1 METYT
6 NDEVAGQLQHAKTS
20 ELQLLQTKVAYL
32 EEQLRQE
39 RKNRLQL
46 RAQADKGQA
55 DLLRQLV
62 AATPNPVGVEDEH
75 GRLILANDAYT
86 RLLELRATRPA
97 LPTSPNPA
105 LLASEASSSEEVYEL
120 ANGQMIS
127 YHIVTKS
134 FVRPDGT
141 RCLLTNATDI
151 TVLNQARVA
160 AEESARAKE
169 AFLAN
174 MSHEIRTPLN
184 GIIGLARLLQ
194 GSASPAEYPDHLDS
208 ILTSAEG
215 LLVVIND
222 ILDFAKIESGALD
235 LETLPFAVGAVM
247 QRAAK
252 TLAFNAQAKGLKLHV
267 CLPAAPLP
275 VVAGD
280 ANRLGQVLLNLL
292 TNAIKFTH
300 TGEVTATV
308 NVSHYADGQVHL
320 QFCVADTGIGIE
332 PDKFAQIFRSFGQA
346 ASSTTRLYGGTGLGL
361 AICQRL
367 VELQGGRIWL
377 DSQPGR
383 GSRFFFSL
391 PYPVSEQALAE
402 PEPAPVV
409 PGLLRGLRVL
419 LVEDNAVNTLLAT
432 SLLQAWQVDPDVAAD
447 GEQALEHALTTPYD
461 VILMDIQM
469 PRLNGLAATE
479 QLRSTPGPNQ
489 HQPIIALTANALKKE
504 VAAYASAGFTDW
516 LVKPYHE
523 NSLYLAIAYAS
534 GRAVRPGMVAA
545 AQPVAPTYGFTGL
558 GKLANDARFIR
569 KMQQLFIDTVP
580 VQLGQLEAAVASRE
594 WEAARQLSHSLKST
608 YGNLHIEEAMHYTKK
623 IEGILKKNPTSE
635 TLLNLL
641 YALRQLTDQMV
652 AIFESNLEQPDAPE
666 PSKTA

>member
-6 NDEVAGQLQHAKTS
+6 NAEVSEQLQQAKTG
-20 ELQLLQTKVAYL
+20 ELQLLNAKVARL
-32 EEQLRQE
+32 EQQLRHE

-46 RAQADKGQA
+46 RARAEKTQA
-55 DLLRQLV
+55 DLLRQLL
-62 AATPNPVGVEDEH
+62 AATPNPVGVQDEH
-75 GRLILANDAYT
+75 GRLILANDAFGQ
-86 RLLELRATRPA
+86 LLELRATRPEW
-97 LPTSPNPA
+97 PA
-105 LLASEASSSEEVYEL
+105 RPELARLAGDATTSSEEAYEL
-120 ANGQMIS
+120 ADGQTII
-127 YHIVTKS
+127 YQIVNKS
-134 FVRPDGT
+134 FMRPDGT
-141 RCLLTNATDI
+141 RCLLTSATDI
-151 TVLNQARVA
+151 TALNQARLV

-169 AFLAN
+169 SFLAN

-194 GSASPAEYPDHLDS
+194 GNARPADHLDHLDS

-222 ILDFAKIESGALD
+222 ILDFAKIESGTIDFEAV
-235 LETLPFAVGAVM
+235 PFAVEGVV

-252 TLAFNAQAKGLKLHV
+252 TLDFNAQAKGLQLRV
-267 CLPAAPLP
+267 SLPASPLP

-280 ANRLGQVLLNLL
+280 ANRLSQVLLNLL
-292 TNAIKFTH
+292 TNALKFTPE
-300 TGEVTATV
+300 GEVTVTV
-308 NVSHYADGQVHL
+308 DVSHYEGGQVHL
-320 QFCVADTGIGIE
+320 QFCVADTGIGIA
-332 PDKFAQIFRSFGQA
+332 PDKFDQVFRSFAQA

-377 DSQPGR
+377 DSQLGR

-391 PYPVSEQALAE
+391 PYTVSEQLPATTEAE
-402 PEPAPVV
+402 PVA

-432 SLLQAWQVDPDVAAD
+432 SLLQAWQVSVDVASD
-447 GEQALEHALTTPYD
+447 GEQALAQALTTPYD
-461 VILMDIQM
+461 LVLMDIQL
-469 PRLNGLAATE
+469 PRLDGLAATA
-479 QLRSTPGPNQ
+479 QLRHTPGPNQ
-489 HQPIIALTANALKKE
+489 HQPIIALTAHALKKE

-534 GRAVRPGMVAA
+534 GRAMRVAPA
-545 AQPVAPTYGFTGL
+545 IVAQPATPTYGFAGL
-558 GKLANDARFIR
+558 GKLAHDATFIR

-580 VQLGQLEAAVASRE
+580 VQLGQLETAVASHD
-594 WEAARQLSHSLKST
+594 WQAASQLSHSLKST
-608 YGNLHIEEAMHYTKK
+608 YGNLQIDEAMHYAKK

-635 TLLNLL
+635 SLLNLL
-641 YALRQLTDQMV
+641 CALRLLTNQMV
-652 AIFESNLEQPDAPE
+652 EAFEESLTQPVAP
-666 PSKTA
+666 

>member
-1 METYT
+1 MDMYT
-6 NDEVAGQLQHAKTS
+6 NADVGLPLQPAKPS
-20 ELQLLQTKVAYL
+20 ELQLLQRKVALL

-46 RAQADKGQA
+46 RARAEKGQA
-55 DLLRQLV
+55 DLLRQLL
-62 AATPNPVGVEDEH
+62 ATTPNPVGVQDEH
-75 GRLILANDAYT
+75 GRLILANEAYT
-86 RLLELRATRPA
+86 QLLALRATRPD
-97 LPTSPNPA
+97 LPPTPDPA
-105 LLASEASSSEEVYEL
+105 LLASDATTSSEEVYEL
-120 ANGQMIS
+120 ANGQTVS
-127 YHIVTKS
+127 YHIVNKS
-134 FVRPDGT
+134 FVRPDGS

-151 TVLNQARVA
+151 TAVSLARQA
-160 AEESARAKE
+160 AEKSTRAKE
-169 AFLAN
+169 TFLAN

-194 GSASPAEYPDHLDS
+194 GTAHPAEHPGHLDS

-235 LETLPFAVGAVM
+235 LEMLPFTVESVM

-252 TLAFNAQAKGLKLHV
+252 TLAFNAQAKGLQLQV
-267 CLPAAPLP
+267 CLPAVPLP
-275 VVAGD
+275 AVLGD
-280 ANRLGQVLLNLL
+280 ANRLSQILINLL
-292 TNAIKFTH
+292 TNAIKFTSA
-300 TGEVTATV
+300 GEVT
-308 NVSHYADGQVHL
+308 VSVEVSRHEDEQVHL

-361 AICQRL
+361 SICQRL

-391 PYPVSEQALAE
+391 PFSVSELLPAAAE
-402 PEPAPVV
+402 AMPVA
-409 PGLLRGLRVL
+409 PGLLQGLRVL

-432 SLLQAWQVDPDVAAD
+432 SLLQAWQVSAEVAGD
-447 GEQALEHALTTPYD
+447 GEQALELALAIPYD

-469 PRLNGLAATE
+469 PRLDGLSATAH
-479 QLRSTPGPNQ
+479 LRRTPGPNQ
-489 HQPIIALTANALKKE
+489 HSPIIALTANALKRE
-504 VAAYASAGFTDW
+504 VDAYASAGFTDW

-534 GRAVRPGMVAA
+534 GRAQRTATTAA
-545 AQPVAPTYGFTGL
+545 APSPAPSYDFTGL
-558 GKLANDARFIR
+558 GKLAHDTQFIR
-569 KMQQLFIDTVP
+569 KMQRLFIDTVP
-580 VQLGQLEAAVASRE
+580 AQLGQLETAVASHD
-594 WEAARQLSHSLKST
+594 WQAARQFSHSLKST
-608 YGNLHIEEAMHYTKK
+608 YGNLQIEEAMHYANK
-623 IEGILKKNPTSE
+623 IEGILKKNPHGE

-641 YALRQLTDQMV
+641 CALRLLTDQMV
-652 AIFESNLEQPDAPE
+652 EVFEQNLKKSEA
-666 PSKTA
+666 T

>member
-6 NDEVAGQLQHAKTS
+6 NEEATEQLQQAKIS
-20 ELQLLQTKVAYL
+20 ELQLLKAKVAHL
-32 EEQLRQE
+32 EQQLQQE

-46 RAQADKGQA
+46 PARADKSQA
-55 DLLRQLV
+55 DLLRQLL
-62 AATPNPVGVEDEH
+62 AATPNPVCVQDEQ
-75 GRLILANDAYT
+75 GTIILANDAY
-86 RLLELRATRPA
+86 RHLLELRTGRPDFVA
-97 LPTSPNPA
+97 GLDPA
-105 LLASEASSSEEVYEL
+105 LLAGDATSSYEEQYEL
-120 ANGQMIS
+120 PDSHTVS
-127 YHIVTKS
+127 YHIIKKP

-141 RCLLTNATDI
+141 RYLLTSATDI
-151 TVLNQARVA
+151 TALNRARVA

-184 GIIGLARLLQ
+184 GIIGLARLLR
-194 GSASPAEYPDHLDS
+194 GASSPTDYPDHLDS

-235 LETLPFAVGAVM
+235 LEAIPFEVEAVV

-252 TLAFNAQAKGLKLHV
+252 TLAFNAQTKGLQLHV
-267 CLPAAPLP
+267 RLPAAPLP
-275 VVAGD
+275 IVAGD
-280 ANRLGQVLLNLL
+280 ANRLRQVLLNLL
-292 TNAIKFTH
+292 TNAIKFTQA
-300 TGEVTATV
+300 GEVTVTV
-308 NVSHYADGQVHL
+308 DVSHYAGGQVHL

-332 PDKFAQIFRSFGQA
+332 PDKFAQIFRSFAQA
-346 ASSTTRLYGGTGLGL
+346 TSSTTRLYGGTGLGL
-361 AICQRL
+361 AISQRL

-391 PYPVSEQALAE
+391 PYTVSEQLPAPAE
-402 PEPAPVV
+402 PAAVA

-432 SLLQAWQVDPDVAAD
+432 SLLQAWQVSADVAAD
-447 GEQALEHALTTPYD
+447 GEQALELALSTPYD

-469 PRLNGLAATE
+469 PRLDGLSATK
-479 QLRSTPGPNQ
+479 QLRHTSGPNQ
-489 HQPIIALTANALKKE
+489 FQPIIALTANALKNE
-504 VAAYASAGFTDW
+504 VDAYASAGFTDW

-534 GRAVRPGMVAA
+534 ERASRVAAPVA
-545 AQPVAPTYGFTGL
+545 AQPAAPTYGFAGL
-558 GKLANDARFIR
+558 GKLAHDATFIR

-580 VQLGQLEAAVASRE
+580 AQLGQLETAVAGRN

-608 YGNLHIEEAMHYTKK
+608 YGNLQIDEAMHYAKK
-623 IEGILKKNPTSE
+623 IEEILKKNPTAD

-641 YALRQLTDQMV
+641 YALRSVTNQMV
-652 AIFESNLEQPDAPE
+652 DAFEGNLKNTKIA
-666 PSKTA
+666 

>member
-1 METYT
+1 METTT
-6 NDEVAGQLQHAKTS
+6 NEWAGQFQPTKPS
-20 ELQLLQTKVAYL
+20 ELQLLKAKVAQL
-32 EEQLRQE
+32 EQQLQQE

-46 RAQADKGQA
+46 RARTEKSQA
-55 DLLRQLV
+55 DLLRQLL
-62 AATPNPVGVEDEH
+62 AATPNPVCVQDGQ
-75 GRLILANDAYT
+75 GRIILANDAYHH
-86 RLLELRATRPA
+86 LLRLRAGRADFVVGPD
-97 LPTSPNPA
+97 PA
-105 LLASEASSSEEVYEL
+105 LLAGDATRSYEEQYERPDGPPL
-120 ANGQMIS
+120 S
-127 YHIVTKS
+127 YHIIKKP

-141 RCLLTNATDI
+141 RYLLTSATDI
-151 TVLNQARVA
+151 TALNQARVA

-184 GIIGLARLLQ
+184 GIIGLARLLR
-194 GSASPAEYPDHLDS
+194 GAASPAEYPDHLDS

-222 ILDFAKIESGALD
+222 VLDFAKIESGALD
-235 LETLPFAVGAVM
+235 LETMPFAVEAVV

-252 TLAFNAQAKGLKLHV
+252 SLAYNAQAKGLQLHV

-280 ANRLGQVLLNLL
+280 ASRLGQILLNLL
-292 TNAIKFTH
+292 TNAIKFTPA
-300 TGEVTATV
+300 GEVTATV
-308 NVSHYADGQVHL
+308 DVSHYEGGRVHL
-320 QFCVADTGIGIE
+320 QFCVADTGIGIA

-361 AICQRL
+361 AISQRL

-383 GSRFFFSL
+383 GSRFFVSL
-391 PYPVSEQALAE
+391 PYKVSEELPAPAE
-402 PEPAPVV
+402 PAAEA

-432 SLLQAWQVDPDVAAD
+432 SLLQAWQASADVAAD
-447 GEQALEHALTTPYD
+447 GEQALERALATPYD

-469 PRLNGLAATE
+469 PRLDGLSATAH
-479 QLRSTPGPNQ
+479 LRGTPGPNQ
-489 HQPIIALTANALKKE
+489 HQPIIALTANALKKDVE
-504 VAAYASAGFTDW
+504 TYTAAGFTDW

-523 NSLYLAIAYAS
+523 NSLYLALAYAS
-534 GRAVRPGMVAA
+534 GRAVRPAA
-545 AQPVAPTYGFTGL
+545 PSATRPAAPTYGFAGL
-558 GKLANDARFIR
+558 GKLAHDTTFIR
-569 KMQQLFIDTVP
+569 KMQRLFIDTVP
-580 VQLGQLEAAVASRE
+580 AQLGQLEAAVTGHH
-594 WEAARQLSHSLKST
+594 WEAASQLSHSLKST
-608 YGNLHIEEAMHYTKK
+608 YGNLQIDEATHYARK

-641 YALRQLTDQMV
+641 VALRLVTSQMV
-652 AIFESNLEQPDAPE
+652 EAFETSLRQPE
-666 PSKTA
+666 SL

>member
-6 NDEVAGQLQHAKTS
+6 NEEATEQLQQAKIS
-20 ELQLLQTKVAYL
+20 ELQLLKAKVAHL
-32 EEQLRQE
+32 EQQLQQE

-46 RAQADKGQA
+46 PARADKSQA
-55 DLLRQLV
+55 DLLRQLL
-62 AATPNPVGVEDEH
+62 AATPNPVCVQDEQ
-75 GRLILANDAYT
+75 GTIILANDAY
-86 RLLELRATRPA
+86 RHLLELRTGRPDFVA
-97 LPTSPNPA
+97 GLDPA
-105 LLASEASSSEEVYEL
+105 LLAGDATSSYEEQYDLPDSHTV
-120 ANGQMIS
+120 S
-127 YHIVTKS
+127 YHIIKKP

-141 RCLLTNATDI
+141 RYLLTSATDI
-151 TVLNQARVA
+151 TALNRARVA

-184 GIIGLARLLQ
+184 GIIGLARLLR
-194 GSASPAEYPDHLDS
+194 GASSPTDYPDHLDS

-235 LETLPFAVGAVM
+235 LEAIPFEVEAVV

-252 TLAFNAQAKGLKLHV
+252 TLAFNAQTKGLQLHV
-267 CLPAAPLP
+267 RLPAAPLP
-275 VVAGD
+275 IVAGD
-280 ANRLGQVLLNLL
+280 ANRLRQVLLNLL
-292 TNAIKFTH
+292 TNAIKFTQA
-300 TGEVTATV
+300 GEVTVTV
-308 NVSHYADGQVHL
+308 DVSHYAGGQVHL

-332 PDKFAQIFRSFGQA
+332 PDKFAQIFRSFAQA
-346 ASSTTRLYGGTGLGL
+346 TSSTTRLYGGTGLGL
-361 AICQRL
+361 AISQRL

-391 PYPVSEQALAE
+391 PYTVSEQLPAPAE
-402 PEPAPVV
+402 PAAVA

-432 SLLQAWQVDPDVAAD
+432 SLLQAWQVSADVAAD
-447 GEQALEHALTTPYD
+447 GEQALELALSTPYD

-469 PRLNGLAATE
+469 PRLDGLSATK
-479 QLRSTPGPNQ
+479 QLRHTSGPNQ
-489 HQPIIALTANALKKE
+489 FQPIIALTANALKNE
-504 VAAYASAGFTDW
+504 VDAYASAGFTDW

-534 GRAVRPGMVAA
+534 ERASRVAAPVA
-545 AQPVAPTYGFTGL
+545 AQPAAPTYGFAGL
-558 GKLANDARFIR
+558 GKLAHDATFIR

-580 VQLGQLEAAVASRE
+580 AQLGQLETAVAGRN

-608 YGNLHIEEAMHYTKK
+608 YGNLQIDEAMHYAKK
-623 IEGILKKNPTSE
+623 IEEILKKNPTAD

-641 YALRQLTDQMV
+641 YALRSVTNQMV
-652 AIFESNLEQPDAPE
+652 DAFEGNLKNTKIA
-666 PSKTA
+666 

>member
-6 NDEVAGQLQHAKTS
+6 NDEVTGQLQLAETN
-20 ELQLLQTKVAYL
+20 ELQLLKTKVEHL

-39 RKNRLQL
+39 RKKHLQL
-46 RAQADKGQA
+46 HDKADKSQA
-55 DLLRQLV
+55 DLLRQLL
-62 AATPNPVGVEDEH
+62 ATTPNPVGVQDAH
-75 GRLILANDAYT
+75 GHLILANDAY
-86 RLLELRATRPA
+86 RQLLVLRATRPD
-97 LPTSPNPA
+97 LPASHSPA
-105 LLASEASSSEEVYEL
+105 LLASDATSSHEEAYEL
-120 ANGQMIS
+120 PDGQKIN
-127 YHIVTKS
+127 YQIVTKS

-151 TVLNQARVA
+151 TALNQARVA

-194 GSASPAEYPDHLDS
+194 GTASPAEYPDHLDS

-215 LLVVIND
+215 LLVIIND

-235 LETLPFAVGAVM
+235 LEAIPFAVEAVV

-252 TLAFNAQAKGLKLHV
+252 SLAFSAHSKGLQLHV
-267 CLPAAPLP
+267 RLPAAPLP

-308 NVSHYADGQVHL
+308 DVSHYAGGQVHL
-320 QFCVADTGIGIE
+320 QFCVSDTGIGID

-391 PYPVSEQALAE
+391 PYVVSEQSLAE
-402 PEPAPVV
+402 PELAPVV
-409 PGLLRGLRVL
+409 PDLLRGLRVL

-432 SLLQAWQVDPDVAAD
+432 SLLQAWQVNTEVAAD
-447 GEQALEHALTTPYD
+447 GEQALELALATPYD

-469 PRLNGLAATE
+469 PRLDGLAATR

-489 HQPIIALTANALKKE
+489 QQPIIALTANALKKE
-504 VAAYASAGFTDW
+504 VATYASAGFTDW

-534 GRAVRPGMVAA
+534 GRAVRPGPVVVA
-545 AQPVAPTYGFTGL
+545 AQPTAPAYGFAGL
-558 GKLANDARFIR
+558 GKLAHDVRFIR

-580 VQLGQLEAAVASRE
+580 AQLGQLEAAVASHQ
-594 WEAARQLSHSLKST
+594 WEAARQFSHSLKST
-608 YGNLHIEEAMHYTKK
+608 YGNLQIEEAMHYTRK
-623 IEGILKKNPTSE
+623 IEDILKKNPTMES
-635 TLLNLL
+635 LLNLL
-641 YALRQLTDQMV
+641 YALRQLTNQMV
-652 AIFESNLEQPDAPE
+652 AAFEANLQKPDA
-666 PSKTA
+666 S